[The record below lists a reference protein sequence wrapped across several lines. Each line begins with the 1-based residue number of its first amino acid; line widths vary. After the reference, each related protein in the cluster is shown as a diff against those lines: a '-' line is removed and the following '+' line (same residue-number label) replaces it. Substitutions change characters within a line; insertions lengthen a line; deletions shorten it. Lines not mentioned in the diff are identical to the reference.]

1 MNTTAAHAYERPP
14 GETVGRRRSTVSD
27 PTTNA
32 GPTRLTRQ
40 THERLHAELE
50 DLTTRGRVE
59 IAQAI
64 EAARAL
70 GDLSEN
76 GDYHAAKDSQGKMES
91 RIRQLQA
98 LLKNAEVVEEVGTG
112 DGTVATGSVV
122 TLRYEGDD
130 EGDVQDFFVGSIE
143 ERIGDLPVV
152 SPSAPL
158 GQALQGKAA
167 GDKVEYE
174 APGGHLRVEIV
185 KVGR

>member
-1 MNTTAAHAYERPP
+1 MAVTDTT
-14 GETVGRRRSTVSD
+14 GRR
-27 PTTNA
+27 A
-32 GPTRLTRQ
+32 EPTRLTQ
-40 THERLHAELE
+40 ETYDRLQAELE

-76 GDYHAAKDSQGKMES
+76 GDYHAAKDAQGKMES

-98 LLKNAEVVEEVGTG
+98 LLKTAEVVSDSGGEAS
-112 DGTVATGSVV
+112 TVDHGVVV

-130 EGDVQDFFVGSIE
+130 EDDTQEFFVGSIE
-143 ERIGDLPVV
+143 ERRGDMPVV

-158 GQALQGKAA
+158 GQALIGRSA
-167 GDKVEYE
+167 GETVEYK
-174 APGGHLRVEIV
+174 APGGTLRVEIV
-185 KVGR
+185 RVGG

>member
-1 MNTTAAHAYERPP
+1 MTDA
-14 GETVGRRRSTVSD
+14 SS
-27 PTTNA
+27 
-32 GPTRLTRQ
+32 GPTRLTRE
-40 THERLHAELE
+40 TYDRLQAELE

-76 GDYHAAKDSQGKMES
+76 GDYHAAKDTQGKMEA

-98 LLKNAEVVEEVGTG
+98 LLKNAEVVDSDGAASGGAVDHGTI
-112 DGTVATGSVV
+112 V

-130 EGDVQDFFVGSIE
+130 EDDTQDFFVGSIE
-143 ERIGDLPVV
+143 ERRGDMAVV

-158 GQALQGKAA
+158 GQALIGRSA
-167 GDKVEYE
+167 GETVEYE
-174 APGGHLRVEIV
+174 APGGKLRVEIV
-185 KVGR
+185 KVGA